1 MKKTGQKILIFCAH
15 NDDEVLGAGGTI
27 VKYVKE
33 GKVVHSIIFS
43 YGESSH
49 PWLQRQETVKMRVRE
64 AQKAD
69 KALGIEKVIFLGLSE
84 GKFEEEIKKKGI
96 QRKILQMIKKQNPE
110 KIFTHSIDD
119 PHMDH
124 RAVVKTVLKVVDDN
138 KLKVPVYSFDI
149 WNPITLKNRNKP
161 KLIVDITPTF
171 RQKLKAFRLH
181 KSQWMASFTMVP
193 ATYIRAIMNGIE
205 HNFKYAEVFI
215 KLR

>member
-1 MKKTGQKILIFCAH
+1 MTKRKPKILVFCAH

-33 GKVVHSIIFS
+33 GKVVYSIIFS

-49 PWLQRQETVKMRVRE
+49 PWLQRQETVRMRVKE

-69 KALGIEKVIFLGLSE
+69 KALGIEKVTFFGLTE
-84 GKFEEEIKKKGI
+84 GKFEQEIKKKGI
-96 QRKILQMIKKQNPE
+96 EKKILQMIRKESPE

-119 PHMDH
+119 PHTDH
-124 RAVVKTVLKVVDDN
+124 RAVVKTVLRVVDDN
-138 KLKVPVYSFDI
+138 RLKVPVYSFDI
-149 WNPITLKNRNKP
+149 WNPVKLKNRDKP

-171 RQKLKAFRLH
+171 RQKLRAFRLH
-181 KSQWMASFTMVP
+181 KSQWLASFTMIP

-205 HNFKYAEVFI
+205 HNFRYAEVFI